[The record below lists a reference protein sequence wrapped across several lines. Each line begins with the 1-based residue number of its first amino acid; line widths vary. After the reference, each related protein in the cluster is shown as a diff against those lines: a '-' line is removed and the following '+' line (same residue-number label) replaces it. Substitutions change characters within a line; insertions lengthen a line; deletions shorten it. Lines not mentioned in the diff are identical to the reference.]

1 MNFTATQPKC
11 VYTKYHDQ
19 SQICSGSRAH
29 HVGYAP
35 QKDDLASLW
44 YCLKSHLKRD
54 RIFYEASLWGC
65 ACVRLGFSLGLLP
78 TSSQNQTG
86 SAKSWLWEQ
95 TAYIKECNR
104 IQNSIYFY
112 FISGIIG
119 VIEHALIGDKIMH
132 TKKKQKQYER
142 ESIISKTE
150 MK

>member
-78 TSSQNQTG
+78 TASQNQTG
-86 SAKSWLWEQ
+86 SAKSWLWKQ
-95 TAYIKECNR
+95 GAYFDELNWVKKA
-104 IQNSIYFY
+104 SI
-112 FISGIIG
+112 
-119 VIEHALIGDKIMH
+119 
-132 TKKKQKQYER
+132 
-142 ESIISKTE
+142 SIFFSSHY
-150 MK
+150 